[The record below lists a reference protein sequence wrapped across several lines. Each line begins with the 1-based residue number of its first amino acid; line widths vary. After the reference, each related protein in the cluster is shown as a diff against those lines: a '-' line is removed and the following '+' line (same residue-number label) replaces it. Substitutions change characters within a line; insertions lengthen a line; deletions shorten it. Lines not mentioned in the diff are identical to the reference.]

1 MTRMAIYL
9 PNIRSYAPFYI
20 QREADSSA
28 IDIRSTYGV
37 IIMIHEHPSKR
48 KVKTPYK
55 NDWKDRD
62 GDDEWNNVLN
72 YEAFTLRLKCVIFTK
87 DSDSDAAREE
97 LKTAVW
103 VFQESIRD
111 GEFKIYDD
119 WTKYGFQKVRIE
131 EFQEIGDGDFD
142 EKDGHCRLI
151 FTVTLK
157 VNDPTT
163 RMALSGG
170 SIVEV

>member
-1 MTRMAIYL
+1 MAIYL
-9 PNIRSYAPFYI
+9 PPLRSYAPFYI
-20 QREADSSA
+20 QRSEDSSA
-28 IDIRSTYGV
+28 IDIRNTYG
-37 IIMIHEHPSKR
+37 ITIMVHEYPSKR
-48 KVKTPYK
+48 KVKQPYK

-72 YEAFTLRLKCVIFTK
+72 YEAFTLDMKCVIFTK
-87 DSDSDAAREE
+87 GSSSDLARSE

-103 VFQESIRD
+103 LFQEVIRE

-119 WTKYGFQKVRIE
+119 WTKYGFQKVRLE
-131 EFQEIGDGDFD
+131 EFPQIGDGDFD

-157 VNDPTT
+157 VNDPMT
-163 RMALSGG
+163 RMTLSSG
-170 SIVEV
+170 SIVEE